1 MTGSFNPIDVGD
13 WSEYAYLGLTEKLF
27 AAIAAHD
34 SAAVRA
40 LITMTAGAG
49 EIVELVDVN
58 RRDHVGRTPLHM
70 AILCKAVDIACILI
84 DAGARMTLRL
94 VDGRTALH
102 LASQLGVPA
111 IVRKLLEKSEEN
123 ARKAKVEEEAKAA
136 MKDDD
141 ASDGESSDN
150 ELPSSVNDWLTD
162 KEGGVKE
169 QGVAVVKNEEAQ
181 PSAHEADIPD
191 DIADTPD
198 VFEVNAADWDFAFPP
213 LAYAI
218 ISGSFDTVQLLLT
231 AGADPKLPFK
241 RQGTGYVFHPLLLT
255 VLMSDEEQAPAIIG
269 LLLKS
274 GASSAQADERL
285 ISIFH
290 SVISSG
296 KRHIVNAL
304 LKEDPH
310 SKAALH
316 VPAFTNHNKLLYPIV
331 TAIAKGHYAIVAT
344 LLSHGA
350 KVWFGPEDVDKAKNL
365 LCVVHIHPSLS

>member
-1 MTGSFNPIDVGD
+1 
-13 WSEYAYLGLTEKLF
+13 
-27 AAIAAHD
+27 
-34 SAAVRA
+34 
-40 LITMTAGAG
+40 
-49 EIVELVDVN
+49 
-58 RRDHVGRTPLHM
+58 
-70 AILCKAVDIACILI
+70 
-84 DAGARMTLRL
+84 
-94 VDGRTALH
+94 
-102 LASQLGVPA
+102 
-111 IVRKLLEKSEEN
+111 
-123 ARKAKVEEEAKAA
+123 
-136 MKDDD
+136 
-141 ASDGESSDN
+141 
-150 ELPSSVNDWLTD
+150 
-162 KEGGVKE
+162 
-169 QGVAVVKNEEAQ
+169 VKNEEAQ

-218 ISGSFDTVQLLLT
+218 ISGSSDTVQLLLA
-231 AGADPKLPFK
+231 AGADPKIPSK
-241 RQGTGYVFHPLLLT
+241 RQGTYNAPVFHPLSLT
-255 VLMSDEEQAPAIIG
+255 VLTLDEEKASAIIG